1 MFVVALVL
9 FVLGLVALATG
20 ALGLTGRLPRNR
32 FVGVHTEAA
41 LSDDETFRVANRIAA
56 PTSLAA
62 GALLLAGGL
71 VVLAA
76 GGFAALF
83 VAVGVAV
90 VALFTL
96 GAGANAA
103 AARAAAIAP
112 PPEGGGCGFACGAST
127 QRDASQPPPRA
138 PFRA

>member
-62 GALLLAGGL
+62 GALLVAGGL

-103 AARAAAIAP
+103 AAKAAAIAP
-112 PPEGGGCGFACGAST
+112 PAEVGGCGSACGACSL
-127 QRDASQPPPRA
+127 RDACQPA
-138 PFRA
+138 T

>member
-62 GALLLAGGL
+62 GALLVAGGL

-76 GGFAALF
+76 GGFVALF

-96 GAGANAA
+96 GAGANVAA
-103 AARAAAIAP
+103 AKAAAIAP
-112 PPEGGGCGFACGAST
+112 PAEVGGCGSACGACSL
-127 QRDASQPPPRA
+127 RDACQPA
-138 PFRA
+138 T

>member
-76 GGFAALF
+76 GGFAALL

-103 AARAAAIAP
+103 AAKAAAIAP
-112 PPEGGGCGFACGAST
+112 PAEVGGCGSACGACSL
-127 QRDASQPPPRA
+127 RDACQPA
-138 PFRA
+138 T

>member
-41 LSDDETFRVANRIAA
+41 LADDETFRVANRIAA

-62 GALLLAGGL
+62 GALLFAGGL

-103 AARAAAIAP
+103 AAKAAAIAP
-112 PPEGGGCGFACGAST
+112 PAEVGGCGSACGACSL
-127 QRDASQPPPRA
+127 RDACQPA
-138 PFRA
+138 T

>member
-1 MFVVALVL
+1 MFVVALAL

-20 ALGLTGRLPRNR
+20 ALGLSGRLPRNR

-41 LSDDETFRVANRIAA
+41 LSDDETFRIANRVAA

-62 GALLLAGGL
+62 GALLFAGGL

-76 GGFAALF
+76 GGFAALL
-83 VAVGVAV
+83 VAAGVAV
-90 VALFTL
+90 LALFTL

-103 AARAAAIAP
+103 AAKAEAIAP
-112 PPEGGGCGFACGAST
+112 PAELGGCGSACGACSL
-127 QRDASQPPPRA
+127 RDTCQPA
-138 PFRA
+138 T

>member
-9 FVLGLVALATG
+9 FVLALVAVTTG
-20 ALGLTGRLPRNR
+20 ALGLIGRLPRNR

-41 LSDDETFRVANRIAA
+41 LSDDETFRIANRVAA

-62 GALLLAGGL
+62 GALLFAGGL
-71 VVLAA
+71 VALAA
-76 GGFAALF
+76 SGLVALLVGAGAAI
-83 VAVGVAV
+83 

-103 AARAAAIAP
+103 A
-112 PPEGGGCGFACGAST
+112 ST
-127 QRDASQPPPRA
+127 
-138 PFRA
+138 